1 MANPHSSSKYRQ
13 RISCVKAAATLRA
26 RRNARAS
33 RVFTLLDAGHTK
45 EEVEE
50 ITGLSRTSINVYL
63 RTLR

>member
-1 MANPHSSSKYRQ
+1 MAKAHTSTQFRRRLNS
-13 RISCVKAAATLRA
+13 VKSASVNRA